1 MNPSKIL
8 VSNYKPS
15 MLQLSAIVLSVFLI
29 FLIFL
34 RLPQESVGLE
44 SFETAN
50 NLFGSP
56 KSAERFLNI
65 LTVIC
70 IILYFGI
77 AIQLNLASK

>member
-1 MNPSKIL
+1 
-8 VSNYKPS
+8 
-15 MLQLSAIVLSVFLI
+15 
-29 FLIFL
+29 
-34 RLPQESVGLE
+34 LE

-65 LTVIC
+65 VTVIC